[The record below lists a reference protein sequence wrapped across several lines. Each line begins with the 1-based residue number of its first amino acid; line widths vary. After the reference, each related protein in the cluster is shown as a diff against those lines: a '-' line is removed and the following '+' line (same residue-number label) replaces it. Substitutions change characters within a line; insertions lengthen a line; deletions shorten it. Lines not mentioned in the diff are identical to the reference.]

1 MLDLGSV
8 QLWKQITSSRPVGV
22 EVTMAT
28 RSHSS
33 VPAFQWQKLL
43 AVIYTPH
50 NVEVQTGSFPC
61 ESWKLVGPLKST
73 EEDCAILSS
82 GP

>member
-8 QLWKQITSSRPVGV
+8 QLWKQITNSRRWEWRLPWQPDR
-22 EVTMAT
+22 TAL
-28 RSHSS
+28 S
-33 VPAFQWQKLL
+33 AFQWQKLL